1 MNAYFK
7 LMRLDKP
14 VGIWLTLSPA
24 LWALWIASSGVP
36 PLRLLLTFIVG
47 AIIVRSAGCAINDYM
62 DRELDPHVERTRT
75 RPLAARTLTAKRALL
90 VFFILGIIGLLLAW
104 SLNIFS
110 FLIAL
115 AAALLTTIYP
125 LMKRIMPLPQLILGI
140 VFNAGVLIAF
150 SAVQSHIPPVGWLLY
165 GAVIVWTLAYDTM
178 YAMSDRV
185 DDLKMGVYSSAILFG
200 AYDTRIVA
208 ALQSLFLI
216 LMCAVGALIHATIVF
231 YFSLIVAAC
240 ICLYQQ
246 NLIKNRDRLQCF
258 RAFLTAQYVGW
269 AVLVGLIFSYLMPA
283 MQSS

>member
-1 MNAYFK
+1 
-7 LMRLDKP
+7 
-14 VGIWLTLSPA
+14 
-24 LWALWIASSGVP
+24 
-36 PLRLLLTFIVG
+36 
-47 AIIVRSAGCAINDYM
+47 
-62 DRELDPHVERTRT
+62 
-75 RPLAARTLTAKRALL
+75 
-90 VFFILGIIGLLLAW
+90 
-104 SLNIFS
+104 
-110 FLIAL
+110 
-115 AAALLTTIYP
+115 
-125 LMKRIMPLPQLILGI
+125 MPLPQLILGI